1 MDGPHDVFCKRPSD
15 TFLAEVIGYTLNLAN
30 ENIPL
35 GDVTSATLR
44 IRASCADLIL
54 KGRVLFINGRGNI
67 PRQNVWINLDDVN
80 DHLKGEACY
89 MFAVLSEIYL
99 CWEGL
104 LLKRSIV
111 GEDTVY
117 TRVGRGAF
125 YCLNT
130 MACLL
135 EDLTQKISK
144 HFLAKKS

>member
-1 MDGPHDVFCKRPSD
+1 LS
-15 TFLAEVIGYTLNLAN
+15 LAN
-30 ENIPL
+30 ENIPF

-67 PRQNVWINLDDVN
+67 PRQNVWINWDDVN

-89 MFAVLSEIYL
+89 MFAVLSERYL

-117 TRVGRGAF
+117 TRVGS
-125 YCLNT
+125 
-130 MACLL
+130 LL
-135 EDLTQKISK
+135 LFKHDGLPPRRFDVEDFKALLGQEKLEITLI
-144 HFLAKKS
+144 